1 MIRLA
6 QCLVSAV
13 LLVDAVGFSRIGTG
27 FGVFVGIISFLTM
40 VLVWRWPQ

>member
-6 QCLVSAV
+6 QCLVSAI
-13 LLVDAVGFSRIGTG
+13 LLVDAVGFSRLGTG
-27 FGVFVGIISFLTM
+27 FGLFVGIIAFGTM